1 MLCGFFKI
9 SGSFLIFDCK
19 KVKDFR
25 NGMSFLTLRQSK
37 SCTYHCNQ
45 PVKILVNRIK
55 SHDH

>member
-25 NGMSFLTLRQSK
+25 NGISFLTLRQSK
-37 SCTYHCNQ
+37 KVKSYHCNQ
-45 PVKILVNRIK
+45 PVKNIK
-55 SHDH
+55 DIT

>member
-37 SCTYHCNQ
+37 SCNHCNQ
-45 PVKILVNRIK
+45 PVKNNRELKEIT
-55 SHDH
+55 

>member
-9 SGSFLIFDCK
+9 SGSFLIFGCK

-37 SCTYHCNQ
+37 KLTT
-45 PVKILVNRIK
+45 VTNRLKLLRI

>member
-37 SCTYHCNQ
+37 KL
-45 PVKILVNRIK
+45 KITTVTNRLK
-55 SHDH
+55 CD